1 MIKNGHVVQGKPGL
15 GNLLKAV
22 VADAALDIF
31 SDRVENRNAVATVIP
46 ISGRITGP
54 DLQLWPAVIGVIR
67 NAFVQGVSESFAH
80 LPPPKAASS
89 DGALPQLV
97 KGLQKGAGPPKAQPQ
112 HPASV
117 SR

>member
-1 MIKNGHVVQGKPGL
+1 MATTSSGQAILSGP
-15 GNLLKAV
+15 LL
-22 VADAALDIF
+22 IG
-31 SDRVENRNAVATVIP
+31 SDKLPARP
-46 ISGRITGP
+46 KGSG
-54 DLQLWPAVIGVIR
+54 

-80 LPPPKAASS
+80 LPPPKAASP

-112 HPASV
+112 QPAKPARV